1 MQPMSPPRLTVVLPT
16 RNRQADL
23 LRAARSVLSQTYRD
37 LELIVV
43 DEGSSDDTPDVLVSL
58 CNEDPR
64 VRFVRNDVA
73 VGLPG
78 ARNCGIDAARGD
90 LVAFCDD
97 DDAWLPDAAHYLV
110 EVFDR
115 DPEVGAVSSWH
126 QVLRVESGR
135 AVIYRAPLDLDE
147 HLLLWMNFVGTPF
160 AMYRRSSFGPEHR
173 FDTGL
178 AKMTEDWDF
187 WLRCAQQRPFR
198 MVPRVLYLY
207 RQHDG
212 PRITQDPTRH
222 SDGLLEFVAK
232 HHDAMTPAC
241 RAYHRCV
248 ADLLLG
254 RRGSVARRLAEV
266 ARSSPADAAF
276 VSLVLGASWEA
287 SALGP
292 RLRDPALT
300 GRTMARLLRSPWAR

>member
-1 MQPMSPPRLTVVLPT
+1 MSPPRLTVVLPT
-16 RNRQADL
+16 RNRPVDL

-37 LELIVV
+37 LELIVI
-43 DEGSSDDTPDVLVSL
+43 DEGSSDETPDVLVKL
-58 CNEDPR
+58 CEEDPR
-64 VRFVRNDVA
+64 VRFIRNDIA

-90 LVAFCDD
+90 LVSFCDD
-97 DDAWLPDAAHYLV
+97 DDAWLPDAAQYLV
-110 EVFDR
+110 AEFDR
-115 DPEVGAVSSWH
+115 DPDVGAVSSWH

-147 HLLLWMNFVGTPF
+147 HLLLWMNFVGIPF

-198 MVPRVLYLY
+198 VLPRVFYLY
-207 RQHDG
+207 RQHG
-212 PRITQDPTRH
+212 GARITQDPTRH

-232 HHDAMTPAC
+232 HHDTMTPAC
-241 RAYHRCV
+241 RAYHYCV

-254 RRGSVARRLAEV
+254 RRGAVGQRLAEL
-266 ARSSPADAAF
+266 ARSSTADAAF

-287 SALGP
+287 SVLGP

-300 GRTMARLLRSPWAR
+300 GRTLARLLRSRWAR

>member
-1 MQPMSPPRLTVVLPT
+1 MSPPRLSVVLPT
-16 RNRQADL
+16 RNRKADL
-23 LRAARSVLSQTYRD
+23 LRAARSILSQTFRD

-43 DEGSSDDTPDVLVSL
+43 DEGSTDDTPDTLVRL
-58 CNEDPR
+58 CKEDPR

-78 ARNCGIDAARGD
+78 ARNCGIDAADGD

-126 QVLRVESGR
+126 EVLQVESGR
-135 AVIYRAPLDLDE
+135 AVIYRAPVDLDE

-160 AMYRRSSFGPEHR
+160 GMYRRSGFGPDHR
-173 FDTGL
+173 FDTDL

-198 MVPRVLYLY
+198 MVPRVFYLY
-207 RQHDG
+207 RQHHG
-212 PRITQDPTRH
+212 PRITKDPTRH

-232 HHDAMTPAC
+232 HHATMNPAC

-248 ADLLLG
+248 ADLLLD
-254 RRGSVARRLAEV
+254 RRGSVVRRLAEL

-276 VSLVLGASWEA
+276 VAVVLGASWEA
-287 SALGP
+287 SALAP

-300 GRTMARLLRSPWAR
+300 GRTMVRLLRSSLAP